1 MTRTF
6 VETAGKLVR
15 NYFEDVVVGRRA
27 RARRRRCR
35 SSSTAHLLTTQI
47 AFTLTGPASAV
58 DSVIADIQA
67 GASSSH
73 AVRVGEPHTDL
84 IAVAALEVHGPNVR
98 LRIPRDTDSRRL
110 FELASDPEVTRFFS
124 WGPYQTEEDAR
135 AWLATL
141 AARRESGEALELAIV
156 DRDDWLIGI
165 IAVLEV
171 SKRDRRAVVGIWL
184 GQAYWG
190 TGASAEA
197 EALLAHL
204 VFGPLRMERL
214 ARLGRCAQPAL
225 AAGVRAP
232 RLRA

>member
-1 MTRTF
+1 
-6 VETAGKLVR
+6 
-15 NYFEDVVVGRRA
+15 
-27 RARRRRCR
+27 
-35 SSSTAHLLTTQI
+35 
-47 AFTLTGPASAV
+47 
-58 DSVIADIQA
+58 
-67 GASSSH
+67 
-73 AVRVGEPHTDL
+73 
-84 IAVAALEVHGPNVR
+84 VAAVEVHGPNVR

-124 WGPYQTEEDAR
+124 WGPYETEADAR

-141 AARRESGEALELAIV
+141 PGRRESGEALELAIV

-171 SKRDRRAVVGIWL
+171 SARDRRAVVGIWL

-214 ARLGRCAQPAL
+214 AAWVDVRNLRSQRAFERLGYVREGVLRGWHRHGDERRDLVAYAVLREDFEGLEMARVPVTILGDPPA
-225 AAGVRAP
+225 AFVCPP
-232 RLRA
+232 RD

>member
-1 MTRTF
+1 M
-6 VETAGKLVR
+6 A
-15 NYFEDVVVGRRA
+15 
-27 RARRRRCR
+27 
-35 SSSTAHLLTTQI
+35 
-47 AFTLTGPASAV
+47 AV
-58 DSVIADIQA
+58 
-67 GASSSH
+67 
-73 AVRVGEPHTDL
+73 
-84 IAVAALEVHGPNVR
+84 EVHGPNVR
-98 LRIPRDTDSRRL
+98 LRLPRDSDSRRL

-124 WGPYQTEEDAR
+124 WGPYGTEDDAK

-141 AARRESGEALELAIV
+141 PDRRESGEALELAIV

-171 SKRDRRAVVGIWL
+171 SARDRRAVVGIWL

-214 ARLGRCAQPAL
+214 AAWVDVRNLRSQRAFERLGYVREGVLRGLHRHADERRDLVAYAVLREDFEGLEMASVPVTVHGDPPPAF
-225 AAGVRAP
+225 VCPP
-232 RLRA
+232 RG